1 MGVGFI
7 AVGKANKA
15 RQGKPRARQGQRQDK
30 RQGQGKT
37 RQGKTGASGK
47 GKARQGQAAR
57 ARGETGASGEGKARQ
72 GQAGK
77 ARGKRPSAHSP
88 DGVRTLNAGGRIG
101 YSCRSHT
108 QLIYYIVLYKPAG
121 CRAGAQ
127 NEECT

>member
-15 RQGKPRARQGQRQDK
+15 RQGKPRARQGQRQGKPRARQGQRQDK

-47 GKARQGQAAR
+47 GKGRDRGKRGRQGK
-57 ARGETGASGEGKARQ
+57 TGASGEGK
-72 GQAGK
+72 GQEAISSLTGWSQDLE
-77 ARGKRPSAHSP
+77 RRWSH
-88 DGVRTLNAGGRIG
+88 RILLQVA
-101 YSCRSHT
+101 